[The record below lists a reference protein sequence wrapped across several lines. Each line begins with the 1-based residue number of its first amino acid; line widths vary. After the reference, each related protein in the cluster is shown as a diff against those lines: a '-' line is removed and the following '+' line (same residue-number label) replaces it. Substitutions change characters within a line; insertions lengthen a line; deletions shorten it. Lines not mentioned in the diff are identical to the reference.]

1 MMKILVIEDEAILR
15 DEVVDWLTFEGYDA
29 RGAEDGVVGVD
40 YAIRMVPDLI
50 ICDITMP
57 RLDGYGVLSEVHS
70 NPATASVP
78 FVFVTARASHE
89 DVRRGMS
96 LGADDYI
103 TKPFTLAELL
113 QAVGTRLQKKAAQE
127 QQHEREV
134 NQLQMALMQEQEQ
147 RLLKTKLVAMFS
159 HDFRNPLTSI
169 RLSNGLLRD
178 YADRMDDKRRLSL
191 FNRVDASI
199 SQLLQMLD
207 DMLLVAQME
216 TGHLDFTPEVLNA
229 QQFFQHSV
237 DEFQAIDGETHS
249 IVFDSRF
256 TGLMTA
262 DPRLLRQIAA
272 NLIANAIKYSPK
284 GSEVRVTLDQQDGQC
299 ILTVQ
304 DQGIGIPE
312 ADQERLFGAFQ
323 RGSNVGNVSG
333 TGLGLAI
340 VKQAVDL
347 HGGTIHLESQA
358 GVGTTAIVTIPI
370 RQ

>member
-29 RGAEDGVVGVD
+29 LGAEDGVVGVD

-127 QQHEREV
+127 QQHQREV
-134 NQLQMALMQEQEQ
+134 DQLQMALMQEQEQ

-191 FNRVDASI
+191 FNRVDASV

-229 QQFFQHSV
+229 QEFFQRSV
-237 DEFQAIDGETHS
+237 G
-249 IVFDSRF
+249 
-256 TGLMTA
+256 
-262 DPRLLRQIAA
+262 
-272 NLIANAIKYSPK
+272 
-284 GSEVRVTLDQQDGQC
+284 
-299 ILTVQ
+299 
-304 DQGIGIPE
+304 
-312 ADQERLFGAFQ
+312 
-323 RGSNVGNVSG
+323 VSG
-333 TGLGLAI
+333 
-340 VKQAVDL
+340 
-347 HGGTIHLESQA
+347 H
-358 GVGTTAIVTIPI
+358 